1 MKIATNGGDMAM
13 AKGLFGDYQWLAKVG
28 AGLGA
33 ALPAAEVFGLDVG
46 YVQMLSSGNVGMF
59 IALLMVVFGFGIAY
73 DGLKKLM

>member
-1 MKIATNGGDMAM
+1 M

-33 ALPAAEVFGLDVG
+33 ALPALEVFGLDVG
-46 YVQMLSSGNVGMF
+46 YVQTLSSGNLGLF
-59 IALLMVVFGFGIAY
+59 IALLMLIFGGGLAY